1 VSRKIVLIPILAAA
15 AVGIAVIAVAVW
27 RQADTGP
34 PIQMNALGVWQEQTT
49 SQPVRLT
56 VSAGGGQADET
67 TYWVTYGPSSA
78 EPLPAR
84 LEGDRILVW
93 GENTQDVRWVITY
106 DEGAD
111 AILLARPD
119 GSERH
124 ILRRVST

>member
-1 VSRKIVLIPILAAA
+1 MSRKVVLIPILALVVV
-15 AVGIAVIAVAVW
+15 AVAVIAGAIW
-27 RQADTGP
+27 RQADAGP
-34 PIQMNALGVWQEQTT
+34 PIQTKALGVWQEQTT

-56 VSAGGGQADET
+56 VSAADGQTDVT
-67 TYWVTYGPSSA
+67 RYWVTLAPTSPK
-78 EPLPAR
+78 PLPAR

-93 GENTQDVRWVITY
+93 SENTEDVRWVITY

-111 AILLARPD
+111 ALLLARPD